1 MAVHFTDENFHEEVI
16 NSSIPVMVDFY
27 ADWCGPCK
35 MMAPMVDKLSEE
47 YEGRIKIGKINAEDN
62 PEAAGQYDVMSI
74 PTFLFIKDGQVVDT
88 AVGGM
93 TEAAMRGKLDA
104 LL

>member
-1 MAVHFTDENFHEEVI
+1 MAVHFSDGNFQEEVI

-35 MMAPMVDKLSEE
+35 MMAPMVEKLSEE
-47 YEGRIKIGKINAEDN
+47 YEGRVKIGKINVDEN
-62 PEAAGQYDVMSI
+62 PEATEQFQVMSI
-74 PTFLFIKDGQVVDT
+74 PTFLFVKDGQVVDT

-93 TEAAMRGKLDA
+93 TEAVVRGKLDA
-104 LL
+104 ML